1 MRKYRVLSPVTGT
14 TTLDLD
20 LDKRWFISAM
30 MNKTLTRAL
39 LELLSTLDLDVDK
52 RGLISAMVNKTLTR
66 AMKSKVKLPTNYSIP
81 TC

>member
-39 LELLSTLDLDVDK
+39 LELLSTLDLDFEVVHL
-52 RGLISAMVNKTLTR
+52 R
-66 AMKSKVKLPTNYSIP
+66 
-81 TC
+81 